1 MSLLDG
7 KIIFRRA
14 EGTRV
19 SRPNPKY
26 KDLESVSKDGW

>member
-7 KIIFRRA
+7 KRIFKRV

-26 KDLESVSKDGW
+26 KDLESVSKDEW